1 MRWLVVVVATLSV
14 AFGLVGGVWFFAA
27 RQEERTQ
34 EPTLQPLANSLRE
47 RMDDLLGGAN
57 LPESTVEL
65 SVIRSQLES
74 EVARVKYLAA
84 RLGGSAVAK
93 EPRAGATTG
102 LIAEIP
108 VENRKS
114 FIDAVTDGFKDLP
127 EVSPTVSSTMCV
139 VTVQIKV
146 QG

>member
-1 MRWLVVVVATLSV
+1 MRWLVVVAATLAV
-14 AFGLVGGVWFFAA
+14 AVCLVGGVWFFAA

-47 RMDDLLGGAN
+47 RMGDLLGGSG

-93 EPRAGATTG
+93 EPSIEATTD

-139 VTVQIKV
+139 VMVQIKV

>member
-1 MRWLVVVVATLSV
+1 MRWLVVLAATLAV
-14 AFGLVGGVWFFAA
+14 AVCLVGGVWFFAA

-93 EPRAGATTG
+93 EPSAGDTTG

-139 VTVQIKV
+139 VMVQIKV